1 MKQAIVFN
9 ADDTLLP
16 LIKRWQNYLQKERLY
31 SEHTLDAYLRDLAIF
46 LQRIGKGK
54 KLSLADLENLSVHD
68 FRFFLSKRSAQNISK
83 SSIARELAAIRNFFK
98 WLDSNNIIKNAAISV
113 IATPRQAK
121 ILPKALDVK
130 DSFDV
135 LDEAQEAAVSSWQGL
150 RDKAI
155 FTLLYGCGLRIS
167 EALALNVGDITA
179 QSDSLR
185 IRGKGNKDRIV
196 PLLPIIWQ
204 NIAAYLTE
212 CPYTPQKG
220 EPLFLGAR
228 GERISPRILQRQMQK
243 LRWRLGL
250 PDSLTPHALRHSFAT
265 QLLAAGVDLRS
276 IQQLLGHSSL
286 MTTQRYTDVKTETLQ
301 KEYDKAHPLE
311 KAEE

>member
-1 MKQAIVFN
+1 MKQAILFN
-9 ADDTLLP
+9 ADNTLLP
-16 LIKRWQNYLQKERLY
+16 LIHRWQDYLEKERLY
-31 SEHTLDAYLRDLAIF
+31 SVHTLDAYLRDLAIF
-46 LQRIGKGK
+46 LQRIGKGRQI
-54 KLSLADLENLSVHD
+54 SLVDLEALSVYD
-68 FRFFLSKRSAQNISK
+68 FRRFLSKRDAQNIGK
-83 SSIARELAAIRNFFK
+83 SSVARELAAIRNFFK
-98 WLDSNNIIKNAAISV
+98 WLENNNIAKNAAISV
-113 IATPRQAK
+113 ISTPRQAK

-130 DSFDV
+130 DSFDI
-135 LDEAQEAAVSSWQGL
+135 LDEAQEVAASTWQGL

-179 QSDSLR
+179 QSKFLR

-196 PLLPIIWQ
+196 PLLPIVWQ
-204 NIAAYLTE
+204 NIVAYLEE
-212 CPYTPQKG
+212 CPYKTSQG
-220 EPLFLGAR
+220 SPLFLGAR

-250 PDSLTPHALRHSFAT
+250 PDNLTPHALRHSFAT

-311 KAEE
+311 KTEI

>member
-16 LIKRWQNYLQKERLY
+16 LIQRWQGFLQKERLY

-54 KLSLADLENLSVHD
+54 KIGLNDLENLSVHD
-68 FRFFLSKRSAQNISK
+68 FRYFLSNRAAQNISK
-83 SSIARELAAIRNFFK
+83 SSIARELSTIRNFFK
-98 WLDSNNIIKNAAISV
+98 WLDANDIVKNAAISV

-121 ILPKALDVK
+121 ILPKALDVQ

-135 LDEAQEAAVSSWQGL
+135 LEEAQKIATSDWQGL

-155 FTLLYGCGLRIS
+155 LTLLYGCGLRIS

-179 QSDSLR
+179 KSEILR

-204 NIAAYLTE
+204 NIAAYLAE
-212 CPYTPQKG
+212 CPYTPVNG

-250 PDSLTPHALRHSFAT
+250 PDNLTPHALRHSFAT

-311 KAEE
+311 KA